1 MGAVKSKRMPRAVR
15 EQQMLDAAVR
25 TFGRRGYTA
34 ASMDEIAELAGVSKP
49 LVYLYLNSKEELFTA
64 CIRRE
69 ATALVEAVRAGAGPG
84 LPADRQL
91 WSGLTAF
98 FTHTARHP
106 DAWAVLHL
114 QARTHGEVF
123 AAEVATMR
131 AEVVAFVT
139 ELILAAAREAL
150 PQAPGSSTEFSTSPP
165 SSRLRSNRGDPR
177 EQGGPPRAGGTPMD
191 PDLPAGEVSGL
202 AEALV
207 GAAEA
212 LADWANATPGV
223 TARQAAATLMNF
235 SWEGLGDLMA
245 GRRWS
250 PPDDAD
256 GAEGAEG
263 SAADAGPVAHAGRT
277 SPVR

>member
-1 MGAVKSKRMPRAVR
+1 MGAVKTKRMPRAVR
-15 EQQMLDAAVR
+15 EQQMLDAAVQ
-25 TFGRRGYTA
+25 TFGQRGYMA

-49 LVYLYLNSKEELFTA
+49 LVYLYLNSKEDLFTA

-69 ATALVEAVRAGAGPG
+69 AKALTEAVRAGVRPG

-91 WSGLTAF
+91 WAGLTAF
-98 FTHTARHP
+98 FTHTALHP
-106 DAWAVLHL
+106 DGWSVLHL

-123 AAEVATMR
+123 AAEVAAMR
-131 AEVVAFVT
+131 AEIVAFVT
-139 ELILAAAREAL
+139 QLILAAAREAHPRAL
-150 PQAPGSSTEFSTSPP
+150 GCSPTFSAP
-165 SSRLRSNRGDPR
+165 L
-177 EQGGPPRAGGTPMD
+177 EQGGPPRAGGTPED
-191 PDLPAGEVSGL
+191 PDLPAREVSGL

-207 GAAEA
+207 GAAES

-235 SWEGLGDLMA
+235 AWAGLGDLMA

-250 PPDDAD
+250 PPEEDDSPEA
-256 GAEGAEG
+256 GAPGA
-263 SAADAGPVAHAGRT
+263 HTGRT